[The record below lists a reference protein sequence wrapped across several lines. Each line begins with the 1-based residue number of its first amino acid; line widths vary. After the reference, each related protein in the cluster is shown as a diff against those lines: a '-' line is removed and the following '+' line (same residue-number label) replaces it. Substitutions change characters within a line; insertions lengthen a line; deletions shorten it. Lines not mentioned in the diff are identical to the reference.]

1 MGTRGSGADGLRDPA
16 GDDASPRDAAG
27 DASPAGPVA
36 PLSTDRPGDV
46 VGLEV
51 VLRWADGAVAVLER
65 ARPVLD
71 RANVFPVP
79 DADTGTNL
87 AATLRAARDA
97 AVASAA
103 SDAPSADRVLQAFAR
118 GALVGARGSSG
129 VILSEFLRGLAGAA
143 PSGTGATGT
152 VTDATRLA
160 RALDR
165 GARRAVA
172 AVVDPRPGT
181 MLTAARGAAD
191 AALDAAAGGADLVQ
205 TVESARSGASQAL
218 RRSVDELDVL
228 RAAGVLDAGA
238 YGFVLVLDALAAALG
253 PDLESAA
260 DRVSV
265 GHGTIVLMDSLA
277 VADAP
282 AGSGTSAGTGSGTGA
297 RAPGGDDLHGSR
309 TSPDDQERDGRP
321 GERER
326 EGHGN
331 RENTSNHTNHGEH
344 HAVDGEFELMCVVRH
359 AVRRSPTPASGDP
372 AVAPAALERPSGS
385 VDGIDGIDGIDS
397 LGVSDGVGGLD
408 GSDALA
414 AVAPVLRSGLQQ
426 VGDSVVVVGGA
437 DHEVADASGDL
448 HGLWQVH
455 VHTDHPLE
463 ALRVLDRWDVGP
475 VVVRCLSH
483 QVSAVSTR
491 AAGTSAPVGVVAC
504 TASPGLVMDLA
515 RSGAVVVLRGDGE
528 IERSDLLRAVHET
541 DAEHVVVLPADEQT
555 LAVAGG
561 LSDLSHP
568 QTTVVGSTSDLH
580 VVAALSAWV
589 VGTPAPPADLAAALA
604 PVVDAVGAV
613 RAVRLDAS
621 RPARVRD
628 GIDSLLSASAAPG
641 PAAGAAATGPDLAPA
656 EPDRRTG
663 DASSPALTV
672 LTVLVGELVPGQV
685 VDDLVSRAEHLVPGV
700 EVVVLPSGRRST
712 ALVIGAEQQ

>member
-1 MGTRGSGADGLRDPA
+1 MGTRGSGADELRDPADDGASPRDPA
-16 GDDASPRDAAG
+16 GDDG
-27 DASPAGPVA
+27 PAGPVA
-36 PLSTDRPGDV
+36 PLGSDRPGDV

-51 VLRWADGAVAVLER
+51 VLRWADGAAEVLER

-103 SDAPSADRVLQAFAR
+103 SDAPSADRVLHAFAR

-143 PSGTGATGT
+143 PSGTRSAGT

-160 RALDR
+160 RAIDR

-191 AALDAAAGGADLVQ
+191 AALEAAAGGGDLVQ
-205 TVESARSGASQAL
+205 TVESARTGASQAL

-238 YGFVLVLDALAAALG
+238 YGFVLLLDALAAALG

-260 DRVSV
+260 DSVSV

-297 RAPGGDDLHGSR
+297 RAPGGVDLHGAR
-309 TSPDDQERDGRP
+309 TSPDDHERDGRP
-321 GERER
+321 GECV
-326 EGHGN
+326 GHG
-331 RENTSNHTNHGEH
+331 NHTNHGEH

-359 AVRRSPTPASGDP
+359 AERRTPTQASGDP
-372 AVAPAALERPSGS
+372 AVAAVERPSGS
-385 VDGIDGIDGIDS
+385 VDGIDS
-397 LGVSDGVGGLD
+397 LGVSDGIDGLD
-408 GSDALA
+408 VSDALA
-414 AVAPVLRSGLQQ
+414 AVAPALRSGLQQ

-437 DHEVADASGDL
+437 DHEVADVSGDL

-463 ALRVLDRWDVGP
+463 ALRVLERWDVGP

-491 AAGTSAPVGVVAC
+491 AAGASAPVGVVAC

-555 LAVAGG
+555 LAVART
-561 LSDLSHP
+561 LADLSHP
-568 QTTVVGSTSDLH
+568 QTTVVDSTSDLH

-589 VGTPAPPADLAAALA
+589 VGTTAPSADLAAALA

-621 RPARVRD
+621 RPTGVLD
-628 GIDSLLSASAAPG
+628 GIDRLLSASAAPG
-641 PAAGAAATGPDLAPA
+641 PAAGGAATGPDLAPA
-656 EPDRRTG
+656 APDRRT
-663 DASSPALTV
+663 DVASSPALTV
-672 LTVLVGELVPGQV
+672 LTVLTVLVGDLVPGQV

>member
-27 DASPAGPVA
+27 DDSPAGPVA

-51 VLRWADGAVAVLER
+51 VLRWADGAAAVLER

-103 SDAPSADRVLQAFAR
+103 SDAPSADRVLHAFAR

-143 PSGTGATGT
+143 PSGTGSAGT

-172 AVVDPRPGT
+172 AVVDPRQGT

-191 AALDAAAGGADLVQ
+191 AALEAAAGGADLVQ

-238 YGFVLVLDALAAALG
+238 YGFVLLLDALVAALG
-253 PDLESAA
+253 PDLENST

-297 RAPGGDDLHGSR
+297 RAPQGDDLHGSR
-309 TSPDDQERDGRP
+309 TSPDDHERGGRP
-321 GERER
+321 GER

-372 AVAPAALERPSGS
+372 AVAPAALERPSGT
-385 VDGIDGIDGIDS
+385 VDGIDS
-397 LGVSDGVGGLD
+397 LGVSDGID
-408 GSDALA
+408 GIDVSDALA

-641 PAAGAAATGPDLAPA
+641 PAAGGAATGPDLAPA
-656 EPDRRTG
+656 EPDRAT
-663 DASSPALTV
+663 DVASSPALTV
-672 LTVLVGELVPGQV
+672 LTVLVGDLVPGQV

>member
-27 DASPAGPVA
+27 DDSPAGPGA
-36 PLSTDRPGDV
+36 PLSSDRPGDV

-51 VLRWADGAVAVLER
+51 VLRWADGAAAVLER

-97 AVASAA
+97 AVASAET
-103 SDAPSADRVLQAFAR
+103 DAPSADRVLQAFAR

-143 PSGTGATGT
+143 PSGTGAAGT

-191 AALDAAAGGADLVQ
+191 AALEAAAGGGDLVQ
-205 TVESARSGASQAL
+205 TVESARAGAAQAL

-253 PDLESAA
+253 PDQESAA

-331 RENTSNHTNHGEH
+331 RENSSNHTNHGEH

-359 AVRRSPTPASGDP
+359 AVRRTPTPASGDP
-372 AVAPAALERPSGS
+372 AGAAAALERPSGS
-385 VDGIDGIDGIDS
+385 VDGIDGIDS
-397 LGVSDGVGGLD
+397 LGVSDGVGGLG

-414 AVAPVLRSGLQQ
+414 VVAPALRSGLQQ

-463 ALRVLDRWDVGP
+463 ALHVLDRWDVGP

-515 RSGAVVVLRGDGE
+515 RSGAVVVLRGDGA

-555 LAVAGG
+555 LAVARG
-561 LSDLSHP
+561 LADLSHP
-568 QTTVVGSTSDLH
+568 QTTAVGSTSDLH

-589 VGTPAPPADLAAALA
+589 VGNAAPSADLAAALA

-621 RPARVRD
+621 RPAGVRD

-641 PAAGAAATGPDLAPA
+641 PAAGGATTGPDLAP
-656 EPDRRTG
+656 DRAAG

-672 LTVLVGELVPGQV
+672 LTVLVGDLVPGQV

>member
-97 AVASAA
+97 AVASAE

-191 AALDAAAGGADLVQ
+191 AALEAAAGGGDLVQ
-205 TVESARSGASQAL
+205 TVESARAGAAQAL

-297 RAPGGDDLHGSR
+297 RAPGGGDLHGSR
-309 TSPDDQERDGRP
+309 TSPDDHERGGRP
-321 GERER
+321 R

-331 RENTSNHTNHGEH
+331 RQNKRNHTNHGEH

-359 AVRRSPTPASGDP
+359 AVRRSPTPASGD
-372 AVAPAALERPSGS
+372 AAGAAAALERPSGS
-385 VDGIDGIDGIDS
+385 VSSVDGIDS
-397 LGVSDGVGGLD
+397 LGVSDGID
-408 GSDALA
+408 GIGVSDALA
-414 AVAPVLRSGLQQ
+414 AVAPALRSGLQQ

-589 VGTPAPPADLAAALA
+589 VGTPVPPADLAAALA

-641 PAAGAAATGPDLAPA
+641 PAAGGAAIGPDLAPA
-656 EPDRRTG
+656 EPDRRT
-663 DASSPALTV
+663 DVASSSALTV
-672 LTVLVGELVPGQV
+672 LTVLVGDLVPGQV

>member
-1 MGTRGSGADGLRDPA
+1 VGTRGSGADGLRDPA

-97 AVASAA
+97 AVASAE

-143 PSGTGATGT
+143 PSGTGAAGT

-191 AALDAAAGGADLVQ
+191 AALEAAAGGGDLVQ

-238 YGFVLVLDALAAALG
+238 YGFVLLLDALAAALG

-297 RAPGGDDLHGSR
+297 RAPRGDDLHGSR

-321 GERER
+321 GER

-372 AVAPAALERPSGS
+372 AGAAAALERPSGS
-385 VDGIDGIDGIDS
+385 VSSVDGIDS
-397 LGVSDGVGGLD
+397 LGVSDGVGGLG

-414 AVAPVLRSGLQQ
+414 AVAPALRSGLQQ

-515 RSGAVVVLRGDGE
+515 RSGAVVVLRGDGA

-589 VGTPAPPADLAAALA
+589 VGTTAPSDDLAGALA

-621 RPARVRD
+621 RPAGVRD

-641 PAAGAAATGPDLAPA
+641 PVAGRTAPGPDLATGA
-656 EPDRRTG
+656 MDRAT
-663 DASSPALTV
+663 DVASSPALTV
-672 LTVLVGELVPGQV
+672 LTVLVGDLVPGQV

>member
-1 MGTRGSGADGLRDPA
+1 MGTRGSGADELRDPADDGASPRDPA
-16 GDDASPRDAAG
+16 GDDG
-27 DASPAGPVA
+27 PAGPVA
-36 PLSTDRPGDV
+36 PLGSDRPGAV

-51 VLRWADGAVAVLER
+51 VLRWADGAAEVLER

-103 SDAPSADRVLQAFAR
+103 SDAPSADRVLHAFAR

-143 PSGTGATGT
+143 PSGTGSAGP
-152 VTDATRLA
+152 VTDATCLA
-160 RALDR
+160 RAIDR

-191 AALDAAAGGADLVQ
+191 AALEAAAGGGDLVQ
-205 TVESARSGASQAL
+205 TVESARTGASQAL

-238 YGFVLVLDALAAALG
+238 YGFVLLLDALAAALG

-282 AGSGTSAGTGSGTGA
+282 AGSGTSAGTGSDTGA
-297 RAPGGDDLHGSR
+297 RPPGGDDLHGAR
-309 TSPDDQERDGRP
+309 TSPDDHERDGRP
-321 GERER
+321 GECV
-326 EGHGN
+326 GHGN
-331 RENTSNHTNHGEH
+331 REIKSNHANHGEH

-359 AVRRSPTPASGDP
+359 AVRRTPTQASGDP
-372 AVAPAALERPSGS
+372 EGAAAAVERPSGS
-385 VDGIDGIDGIDS
+385 VDS
-397 LGVSDGVGGLD
+397 LGVSDGIDGLD
-408 GSDALA
+408 VSDALA
-414 AVAPVLRSGLQQ
+414 AVAPALRSGLQQ

-437 DHEVADASGDL
+437 AHEVADVSGDL

-463 ALRVLDRWDVGP
+463 ALRVLERWDVGP

-491 AAGTSAPVGVVAC
+491 AAGASAPVGVVAC

-515 RSGAVVVLRGDGE
+515 RSGAVVVLRGAGE

-555 LAVAGG
+555 LAVART
-561 LSDLSHP
+561 LADLSHP
-568 QTTVVGSTSDLH
+568 QTTVVDSTSDLH

-589 VGTPAPPADLAAALA
+589 VGTTAPSADLAAALA

-621 RPARVRD
+621 RPTGVRD
-628 GIDSLLSASAAPG
+628 GIDDLLSASAAPG
-641 PAAGAAATGPDLAPA
+641 PAAGGAATGPDRAPVA
-656 EPDRRTG
+656 TDRAT
-663 DASSPALTV
+663 DVASSPALTV
-672 LTVLVGELVPGQV
+672 LTVLVGDLVPGQV

>member
-191 AALDAAAGGADLVQ
+191 AALEAAAGGGDLVQ
-205 TVESARSGASQAL
+205 TVESARAGASKAL

-309 TSPDDQERDGRP
+309 TSPDDYERGGRP
-321 GERER
+321 GER

-331 RENTSNHTNHGEH
+331 RENTSNHANHGEH

-359 AVRRSPTPASGDP
+359 AVRRSPTPASGD
-372 AVAPAALERPSGS
+372 AAGAAAALERPSGS
-385 VDGIDGIDGIDS
+385 VSSVDCIDS
-397 LGVSDGVGGLD
+397 LGVSDGVGGLG

-414 AVAPVLRSGLQQ
+414 AVAPALRSGLQQ

-641 PAAGAAATGPDLAPA
+641 PAAGGAATGPDLAP
-656 EPDRRTG
+656 DRAAG
-663 DASSPALTV
+663 DASSSALTV
-672 LTVLVGELVPGQV
+672 LTVLVGDLVPGQV

>member
-36 PLSTDRPGDV
+36 PLTTDRPGDV
-46 VGLEV
+46 LGLEV

-103 SDAPSADRVLQAFAR
+103 SDAPSADRVLHAFAR

-191 AALDAAAGGADLVQ
+191 AALEAAAGGGDLVQ
-205 TVESARSGASQAL
+205 TVESARTGASKAL

-309 TSPDDQERDGRP
+309 TSPDDYERGGRP
-321 GERER
+321 GER

-331 RENTSNHTNHGEH
+331 RENTSNHANHGEH

-359 AVRRSPTPASGDP
+359 AVRRTPTPASGDP
-372 AVAPAALERPSGS
+372 AGAAAALERPSGS
-385 VDGIDGIDGIDS
+385 VSSVDGIDS
-397 LGVSDGVGGLD
+397 LGVSDSID
-408 GSDALA
+408 GIDRIDVSDALA
-414 AVAPVLRSGLQQ
+414 AVAPALRSGLQQ

-437 DHEVADASGDL
+437 DHEVADASDDL

-491 AAGTSAPVGVVAC
+491 AAGASAPVGVVAC

-641 PAAGAAATGPDLAPA
+641 PAAGGAATGPDLAP
-656 EPDRRTG
+656 DRAAG
-663 DASSPALTV
+663 DASSSALTV
-672 LTVLVGELVPGQV
+672 LTVLVGDLVPGQV

>member
-1 MGTRGSGADGLRDPA
+1 M
-16 GDDASPRDAAG
+16 
-27 DASPAGPVA
+27 
-36 PLSTDRPGDV
+36 
-46 VGLEV
+46 
-51 VLRWADGAVAVLER
+51 VLRWADGAAEVLER

-97 AVASAA
+97 AVTSAA
-103 SDAPSADRVLQAFAR
+103 SDAPSADRVLHAFAR

-143 PSGTGATGT
+143 PSGTGSAGP

-160 RALDR
+160 RAIDR

-191 AALDAAAGGADLVQ
+191 AALEAAAGGGNLVQ

-238 YGFVLVLDALAAALG
+238 YGFVLLLDALAAALG
-253 PDLESAA
+253 PDLENST

-282 AGSGTSAGTGSGTGA
+282 AASGTSAGTGSGTGA

-309 TSPDDQERDGRP
+309 TSPDDHERGGRP
-321 GERER
+321 GER

-331 RENTSNHTNHGEH
+331 RENKSNHTNHGEH

-372 AVAPAALERPSGS
+372 AGAPAALECPSGS
-385 VDGIDGIDGIDS
+385 VSSVDGIDS
-397 LGVSDGVGGLD
+397 LGVSDGVGGL
-408 GSDALA
+408 GVSDALA
-414 AVAPVLRSGLQQ
+414 AVAPALRSGLQQ

-515 RSGAVVVLRGDGE
+515 RSGAVVVLRVDGE

-555 LAVAGG
+555 LAVARG
-561 LSDLSHP
+561 LADLSHP
-568 QTTVVGSTSDLH
+568 QTTVVDSTSDLH

-589 VGTPAPPADLAAALA
+589 VGTTAPSADLAGMLA

-621 RPARVRD
+621 RPAGVSD

-641 PAAGAAATGPDLAPA
+641 PVAGRTAPGPDLATA
-656 EPDRRTG
+656 ATDCATG
-663 DASSPALTV
+663 VVSSPALTV
-672 LTVLVGELVPGQV
+672 LTVLVGDLVPGQV
-685 VDDLVSRAEHLVPGV
+685 VDDLVSHAEHLVPGV

>member
-1 MGTRGSGADGLRDPA
+1 MTRGSRADELRDPA
-16 GDDASPRDAAG
+16 GDDAGTSPRDPAG
-27 DASPAGPVA
+27 DDRPAGPVT
-36 PLSTDRPGDV
+36 PLSSDRPGDV

-51 VLRWADGAVAVLER
+51 VLRWADGAAEVLER

-103 SDAPSADRVLQAFAR
+103 ADAPSADRVLHAFAR

-143 PSGTGATGT
+143 PSGTGSAGT

-191 AALDAAAGGADLVQ
+191 AALEAAAGGGDLVQ

-238 YGFVLVLDALAAALG
+238 YGFVLLLDALAAALG

-265 GHGTIVLMDSLA
+265 GHGTIMLMDSLA

-282 AGSGTSAGTGSGTGA
+282 AGSGTSAGTGSDTGT
-297 RAPGGDDLHGSR
+297 RAPGGDDLHGSQ
-309 TSPDDQERDGRP
+309 TSPDDHERDGRP
-321 GERER
+321 GER

-331 RENTSNHTNHGEH
+331 RENTSNHANHGEH
-344 HAVDGEFELMCVVRH
+344 HAVDGQFELMCVVRH
-359 AVRRSPTPASGDP
+359 AVRRTPTPASGDP
-372 AVAPAALERPSGS
+372 AGAAAAVERPSGS
-385 VDGIDGIDGIDS
+385 VDGID
-397 LGVSDGVGGLD
+397 V
-408 GSDALA
+408 SDALA
-414 AVAPVLRSGLQQ
+414 AVAPALRSGLQQ

-555 LAVAGG
+555 LAVARG
-561 LSDLSHP
+561 LADLSHP
-568 QTTVVGSTSDLH
+568 QTTVVDSTSDLH

-589 VGTPAPPADLAAALA
+589 VGNAAPSADLAAALA

-621 RPARVRD
+621 RPAGVRD

-641 PAAGAAATGPDLAPA
+641 PAAGGAATGPDLAPA
-656 EPDRRTG
+656 EPDRAT
-663 DASSPALTV
+663 DVASSPALTV
-672 LTVLVGELVPGQV
+672 LTVLVGDLVPGQV